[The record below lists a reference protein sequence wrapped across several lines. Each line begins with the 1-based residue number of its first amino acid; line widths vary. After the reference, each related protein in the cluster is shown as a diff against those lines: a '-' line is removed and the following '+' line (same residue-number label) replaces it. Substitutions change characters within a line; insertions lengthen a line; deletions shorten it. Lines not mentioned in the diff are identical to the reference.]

1 MSVNGV
7 VVWSGA
13 VPLAVAGLPAA
24 WAPLALRW
32 LTRRAGSITA
42 PVDRVYESPD

>member
-13 VPLAVAGLPAA
+13 VLPAA